1 MTSEQIDALARSH
14 SQLPE
19 TAGLCDMWLYHILT
33 ALYGEYREGI
43 ISRDV
48 AKVEKARAMER
59 HRELSLRERIY
70 TDHAKRMN
78 EIGSVLVEANKNGCP
93 CCKKMAAIYDGR
105 LKQD

>member
-1 MTSEQIDALARSH
+1 MTSEPIDTLARKREP
-14 SQLPE
+14 LPDN
-19 TAGLCDMWLYHILT
+19 AGLCDMWLYHILT

-59 HRELSLRERIY
+59 HRELSLREKIY

-93 CCKKMAAIYDGR
+93 CCKKMAAVFDGR
-105 LKQD
+105 LTN